1 MWGFRDGARL
11 GEDARDELLAL
22 QVGLQALFVWVDRDR
37 DWRLDPQ
44 ERRALLDARR
54 GPSATPPPGTPMPLR
69 EPSLDGRSIL
79 PAWSVALG
87 TANPSW
93 RPTHDAPVVGP
104 PPPIGW
110 EGPPPPAR
118 SGWSACSGGTSR
130 GTAACRTSSTSSSSR
145 PQGWTGTSPTLPLRW
160 KIAVGGGGLR
170 HSPRHQCP
178 PTPQTEL

>member
-104 PPPIGW
+104 PPHRLGGAPSAGKIGVERLQW
-110 EGPPPPAR
+110 GNLQGDGCLSYLEYLVVIPTTGLDRHIPHSPP
-118 SGWSACSGGTSR
+118 SVEDR
-130 GTAACRTSSTSSSSR
+130 G
-145 PQGWTGTSPTLPLRW
+145 
-160 KIAVGGGGLR
+160 GGGGLR